1 VFGAALKSTFLDT
14 INIKQVYVPVS
25 KPDTWRLF
33 SQVISFKAGLLGFK
47 MAGNFSYIFSDYHLN
62 VDVSEHF
69 KTNETFKVEQSAL
82 KKDSLFWQKIRPI
95 PLTEEEQKDYIK
107 KDSLQK
113 LWNTRS
119 YMDSM
124 DRVNNKFTVLKILT
138 GYTFENSFKKTNF
151 TFPSP
156 LSTIRFNAVEGYKIS
171 INGIWEKRD
180 SSFRKWT
187 IHPVLEYGF
196 ADKIFKP
203 RISAEY
209 RFDNYNQG
217 IVSFKAGR
225 QNQQY
230 DIREPITERNN
241 TWNSLWNK
249 VNNIRLFQNEFLTLG
264 FRKEIYNGFYINLST
279 SYTSRK
285 PVFVNTQYSLRRK
298 ECLYDEN
305 IPRQDLDTK
314 VYQENSYWKNN
325 LSIVISPAQKFS
337 SYPYAK
343 IRDVSDWPNIT
354 VDYESGIPLSNG
366 ASTFNKL
373 KFKVKDSYVNARLIG
388 YFSYNVEAN
397 TFIGSLP
404 SFFGDFLHP
413 IGNQLQTPIGID
425 FSSFNLLPYY
435 EFSTDKYYI
444 QFNFRH
450 HFNGFIFD
458 KIPLLNKTSLK
469 MVTGCS
475 GLYEH
480 YKGQYI
486 EPFVG
491 IENFRIGPLQLFD
504 IDYTWSFDKNGY
516 RDQGI
521 TVRLTQLLNN

>member
-1 VFGAALKSTFLDT
+1 MVYSIKSGDNSLFTANQFSWASFDIYAEYLNFSRSVVSPIADNALAHYHYRLEQVTIDQNGYTINKIKIIPKSKASPLLNGYIYITDEYWNVYSTDISWYGAALKSTFLDT

-124 DRVNNKFTVLKILT
+124 DRVNNKFTVLKLLI

-151 TFPSP
+151 SFPSP
-156 LSTIRFNAVEGYKIS
+156 LSTIRFNAVEGFKIS
-171 INGIWEKRD
+171 INAIWEKRD

-209 RFDNYNQG
+209 RFDNYKHG
-217 IVSFKAGR
+217 IISFTAGR

-230 DIREPITERNN
+230 DTRDPITERNN

-249 VNNIRLFQNEFLTLG
+249 INNIRLFQNEFLTLG
-264 FRKEIYNGFYINLST
+264 FRKEIYNGVYINLST
-279 SYTSRK
+279 SYSSRK
-285 PVFVNTQYSLRRK
+285 PVFVNTQYSRRK
-298 ECLYDEN
+298 KEF
-305 IPRQDLDTK
+305 LD
-314 VYQENSYWKNN
+314 
-325 LSIVISPAQKFS
+325 
-337 SYPYAK
+337 
-343 IRDVSDWPNIT
+343 D
-354 VDYESGIPLSNG
+354 
-366 ASTFNKL
+366 
-373 KFKVKDSYVNARLIG
+373 
-388 YFSYNVEAN
+388 
-397 TFIGSLP
+397 
-404 SFFGDFLHP
+404 
-413 IGNQLQTPIGID
+413 
-425 FSSFNLLPYY
+425 
-435 EFSTDKYYI
+435 
-444 QFNFRH
+444 
-450 HFNGFIFD
+450 
-458 KIPLLNKTSLK
+458 
-469 MVTGCS
+469 
-475 GLYEH
+475 
-480 YKGQYI
+480 
-486 EPFVG
+486 
-491 IENFRIGPLQLFD
+491 
-504 IDYTWSFDKNGY
+504 
-516 RDQGI
+516 
-521 TVRLTQLLNN
+521 